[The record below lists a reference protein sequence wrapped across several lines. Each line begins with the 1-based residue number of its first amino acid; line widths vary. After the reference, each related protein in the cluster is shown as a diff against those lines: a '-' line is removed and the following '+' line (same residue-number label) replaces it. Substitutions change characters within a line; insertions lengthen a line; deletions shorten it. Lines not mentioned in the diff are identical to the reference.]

1 MRPALRRS
9 TALVAWLG
17 FLAVGTMSG
26 ATALHAAHLLG
37 AEEGAA
43 PMLQA
48 APAADSADVL
58 EEVQLRVRDYI
69 RDVRRSWDRRDQF
82 DRYQPME
89 VVQEERPKVIQALDE
104 AAEVLPGDDWIAGHR
119 VGMRVKHERLD
130 EAVDVARECQASRW
144 WCAALSGLAHHMRGD
159 SAAAH
164 HAFDDALEAM
174 PRERR
179 CEWNEHVRHLL
190 AGGIRSAYGNADC
203 EERDRLAEYV
213 WWLADPFHLLPF
225 NDRRSEHLARMV
237 GMELRCQQRA
247 LVGGVCRTTQY
258 FNVVTLGWP
267 DWLWSFER
275 GESRPR
281 PLGHRF
287 VPPPGVAME
296 PFDAEP
302 WDWDLEQ
309 EARFERVH
317 LDYDIIHPLQQQTA
331 LFRRGDSMRVV
342 VAADMHRHVLR
353 GAPSLDMGVVFSRE
367 PPASPVIH
375 RVQRPP
381 ERMLLDTLLPE
392 REYLVSVEALA
403 EPSGAARSRFGVRLP
418 AASPEGLALS
428 HPVLLEWSDALD
440 RLADRDEVEPVSLD
454 SVLDHVIGSDRL
466 RSGREVGVFWE
477 MYGLDGPEPEAV
489 EISITIREADEGRLR
504 RLARWLRIAGPS
516 QVQSL
521 SWEEAVGAEAIQGRV
536 LRIRLPDVDPGRYL
550 LEVSVSTPDGEP
562 VVVRRQMEISA
573 I

>member
-1 MRPALRRS
+1 MCPPIRAS
-9 TALVAWLG
+9 TGVEWLAI
-17 FLAVGTMSG
+17 LAVGWASG
-26 ATALHAAHLLG
+26 TTGLHAAQPP
-37 AEEGAA
+37 AA
-43 PMLQA
+43 VGGMLQA

-58 EEVQLRVRDYI
+58 DEVQVRIRDYI
-69 RDVRRSWDRRDQF
+69 RDVRRSWDRRDRF

-104 AAEVLPGDDWIAGHR
+104 AAKILPGDDWIAGHR

-130 EAVDVARECQASRW
+130 EAVEVARECQASPW

-159 SAAAH
+159 SVAAH

-179 CEWNEHVRHLL
+179 CEWNVHVRHLL
-190 AGGIRSAYGNADC
+190 AGGIRSAYGDADC
-203 EERDRLAEYV
+203 GERDRLAEYI

-247 LVGGVCRTTQY
+247 LVGEVCRTPNY
-258 FNVVTLGWP
+258 FEVVTLGWP
-267 DWLWSFER
+267 DWLWSFEW
-275 GESRPR
+275 GDSRPR
-281 PLGHRF
+281 PPGHRF

-296 PFDAEP
+296 PYEAEP
-302 WDWDLEQ
+302 WHWDLEQ

-317 LDYDIIHPLQQQTA
+317 LDYDLIHPLQQQTG
-331 LFRRGDSMRVV
+331 LFRRGDSVRVV

-353 GAPSLDMGVVFSRE
+353 GSPTLDMGVVLSRE

-375 RVQRPP
+375 RVQGPP

-392 REYLVSVEALA
+392 RGYLVSVEALA

-418 AASPEGLALS
+418 AMSPEGLALS
-428 HPVLLEWSDALD
+428 HPVLLDWGDALD
-440 RLADRDEVEPVSLD
+440 PLADREEAGPVSLD
-454 SVLDHVIGSDRL
+454 SILDYVIGSDRF

-477 MYGLDGPEPEAV
+477 MYGLDELDPDVV
-489 EISITIREADEGRLR
+489 EVSITIQEADEGRLR
-504 RLARWLRIAGPS
+504 RLARWLRLVGPS
-516 QVQSL
+516 QAQRL
-521 SWEEAVGAEAIQGRV
+521 SWEEAAGTEAIQGRV
-536 LRIRLPDVDPGRYL
+536 LRIRLPDVDPGRYF
-550 LEVSVSTPDGEP
+550 LEVSVATGDGDP
-562 VVVRRQMEISA
+562 VVVRRQLQISA

>member
-1 MRPALRRS
+1 MRPGLRS
-9 TALVAWLG
+9 LTAVVVWLAI
-17 FLAVGTMSG
+17 LAVGAASG
-26 ATALHAAHLLG
+26 TRTFHAAHPLG
-37 AEEGAA
+37 PEGAA
-43 PMLQA
+43 ASMLQV

-58 EEVQLRVRDYI
+58 EEVQVRVRAYI
-69 RDVRRSWDRRDQF
+69 RDVRRSWDRRDRF
-82 DRYQPME
+82 NRYQPME
-89 VVQEERPKVIQALDE
+89 VVQEERPKVIRALDE
-104 AAEVLPGDDWIAGHR
+104 AAELIPGDDWIAGHR

-159 SAAAH
+159 SAAAQ
-164 HAFDDALEAM
+164 HAFDEALQAM

-203 EERDRLAEYV
+203 QERDRLAEYV
-213 WWLADPFHLLPF
+213 WWLADPFHLLPY

-237 GMELRCQQRA
+237 GMELRCQQQA
-247 LVGGVCRTTQY
+247 LVGGSCRTPDY
-258 FNVVTLGWP
+258 FDVVTLGWP

-275 GESRPR
+275 GDSRPR

-287 VPPPGVAME
+287 IAPPGVAME
-296 PFDAEP
+296 PFEAEP
-302 WDWDLEQ
+302 WDWDLDQ

-317 LDYDIIHPLQQQTA
+317 LGYDLIHPLQQQTA
-331 LFRRGDSMRVV
+331 LFRRGDSIRVV
-342 VAADMHRHVLR
+342 VVADMHRHVLR
-353 GAPSLDMGVVFSRE
+353 GAPSLDMGVVLSRE

-381 ERMLLDTLLPE
+381 ERMLLDTLLPD

-403 EPSGAARSRFGVRLP
+403 EPSGAARSRFGVQLP
-418 AASPEGLALS
+418 RGSPEGLALS
-428 HPVLLEWSDALD
+428 HPVLLEWNDALD
-440 RLADRDEVEPVSLD
+440 RLVDRDEAEPVSLD
-454 SVLDHVIGSDRL
+454 SILDHVIGSDRF

-477 MYGLDGPEPEAV
+477 MYGLDELEPEAV
-489 EISITIREADEGRLR
+489 EVAITIREADEGRLR

-516 QVQSL
+516 QVQRL

-536 LRIRLPDVDPGRYL
+536 LRMRLPDVEPGRYL
-550 LEVSVSTPDGEP
+550 LEVSVSTAGGEP
-562 VVVRRQMEISA
+562 VVVRRQMQISA